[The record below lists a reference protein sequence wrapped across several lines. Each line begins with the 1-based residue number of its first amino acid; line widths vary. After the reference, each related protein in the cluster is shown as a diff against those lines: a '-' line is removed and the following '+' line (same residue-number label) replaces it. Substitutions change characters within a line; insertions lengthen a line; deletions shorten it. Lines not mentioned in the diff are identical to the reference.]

1 MKIHL
6 IWAQDQN
13 GGIGRDSKLPWHISE
28 DLKNFKQLTLNA
40 TIVMGRKT
48 WMSLPV
54 KPLPGRRN
62 VVLSSNAIAEV
73 ESYNSIEQC
82 IETLCTN
89 DVKKIFVI
97 GGAQIYHH
105 FIHRADELHITLIDT
120 EAEGIDTYFPVSLLT
135 ISSEFNK
142 VDEYALGKNALYTHW
157 VKNKLLDSDLP

>member
-13 GGIGRDSKLPWHISE
+13 GGIGRDSKLPWYLSE
-28 DLKNFKQLTLNA
+28 DLKNFKKLTLNA

-48 WMSLPV
+48 WVSLPV

-62 VVLSSNAIAEV
+62 VVLSSNAIADV

-82 IETLCTN
+82 IETLCEN

-97 GGAQIYHH
+97 GGAQIYQH
-105 FIHRADELHITLIDT
+105 FIHRADELHITLVNIET
-120 EAEGIDTYFPVSLLT
+120 EEIDTYFPISMKT
-135 ISSEFNK
+135 IYSMFNK
-142 VDEYALGKNALYTHW
+142 EEEFSLGETAVYTCWKKNI
-157 VKNKLLDSDLP
+157 